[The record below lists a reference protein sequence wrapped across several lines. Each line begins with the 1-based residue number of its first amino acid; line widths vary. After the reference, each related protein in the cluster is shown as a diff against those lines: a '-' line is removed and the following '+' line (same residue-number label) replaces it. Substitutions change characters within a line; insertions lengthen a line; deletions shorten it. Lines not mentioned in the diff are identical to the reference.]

1 MGAAAAVVAA
11 LLLAGV
17 IYQQVS
23 IRRRRFAPPGEL
35 IELGLPRRSR
45 FRSSAKAGGHRL
57 HARCA
62 GSGAPLVLLESGIA
76 ASSLSW
82 SLVQPEIATFT
93 RVCAYDRAGFAWSD
107 PASSPRTFDRIV
119 DELACVLDRV
129 GAGERY
135 VLVGHSFGSFV
146 IRAYAAKHPDR
157 VVGLV
162 LVDPPTEWLA
172 MTAQQRRLIRRGRRL
187 SRVGGVLAQL
197 GIVRASLTLL
207 TGGAPGAPRRLV
219 KVFGPTAAGTLQRLV
234 GEVRKLPTDVHPMVQ
249 EVWCDPKCF
258 RSMAAHLRVLETEG
272 PAIEATL
279 PPEGIPV
286 IVISSGN
293 HPPEEIAQHRA
304 LALRASAA
312 RHVVADRSTHWV
324 QFDQPELIVG
334 AVRDLINAQKL

>member
-1 MGAAAAVVAA
+1 MKVGAAAVVVAA

-187 SRVGGVLAQL
+187 S
-197 GIVRASLTLL
+197 
-207 TGGAPGAPRRLV
+207 
-219 KVFGPTAAGTLQRLV
+219 
-234 GEVRKLPTDVHPMVQ
+234 
-249 EVWCDPKCF
+249 
-258 RSMAAHLRVLETEG
+258 
-272 PAIEATL
+272 
-279 PPEGIPV
+279 
-286 IVISSGN
+286 
-293 HPPEEIAQHRA
+293 
-304 LALRASAA
+304 
-312 RHVVADRSTHWV
+312 
-324 QFDQPELIVG
+324 
-334 AVRDLINAQKL
+334 

>member
-11 LLLAGV
+11 LLLAGA

-35 IELGLPRRSR
+35 IEVGL
-45 FRSSAKAGGHRL
+45 HRL

-107 PASSPRTFDRIV
+107 AASSPRTFDRIV

-129 GAGERY
+129 AAGEQY

-146 IRAYAAKHPDR
+146 VRAYAARHPDR

-172 MTAQQRRLIRRGRRL
+172 MTPQQLRLIRRGRRL
-187 SRVGGVLAQL
+187 SRVGWVLAQL
-197 GIVRASLTLL
+197 GIVRAALTLL
-207 TGGAPGAPRRLV
+207 TGGVPGAPRRLV

-234 GEVRKLPTDVHPMVQ
+234 GEVRKLPSDVHPMVQ

-258 RSMAAHLRVLETEG
+258 RAMAAHLRVLETEG
-272 PAIEATL
+272 PAIEATR
-279 PPEGIPV
+279 PPEGMPL

-304 LALRASAA
+304 LASRASEA